1 MYEHVREANRVF
13 GSVWTFEEM
22 MFLFG
27 HGARPDYVNSSVMEA
42 VKQEIHAVGGCSS
55 SKLVGFWH
63 EAVGTSEFPEGESVS
78 GVTKASDVDN
88 EWMFYRDC
96 TGL

>member
-27 HGARPDYVNSSVMEA
+27 HGVRPDYVNSSVMEA
-42 VKQEIHAVGGCSS
+42 VKQEFTQ
-55 SKLVGFWH
+55 LVGALRVSWW
-63 EAVGTSEFPEGESVS
+63 VS
-78 GVTKASDVDN
+78 GMKQ
-88 EWMFYRDC
+88 
-96 TGL
+96 